1 MPKLHVKKD
10 DQVVVITGAEKGKRG
25 RVIEVSTKKQRVL
38 VEGVRM
44 LKKHLKKGR
53 SQLHP
58 QGAIIERE
66 GPIHFSNVM
75 RVEVYEARKAK
86 RGETPAAPDAA
97 QPEKS

>member
-10 DQVVVITGAEKGKRG
+10 DVVVVISGADKGKRG
-25 RVIEVSTKKQRVL
+25 RIIEVQAKKQRVL

-66 GPIHFSNVM
+66 GPIHVSNVM
-75 RVEVYEARKAK
+75 RAEEYDARHGK
-86 RGETPAAPDAA
+86 PAPAGA
-97 QPEKS
+97 

>member
-10 DQVVVITGAEKGKRG
+10 DVVVVIAGAGKGQRG
-25 RVIEVSTKKQRVL
+25 RIIQVMPSDQRVL

-66 GPIHFSNVM
+66 GPIHISNVM
-75 RVEVYEARKAK
+75 KAEEYDK
-86 RGETPAAPDAA
+86 RHAKAGTAA
-97 QPEKS
+97 